1 MSESRT
7 ATDATTDRVVV
18 LQRHVDHLL
27 AQLYHQI
34 ELIQQHKQ
42 RAEQLEREM
51 ASIKDTPRA
60 LDDARRR
67 FALLREEIAG
77 RKEVEFDLRRR
88 LEELEA
94 EHARK
99 EKHIRRLEGM
109 LRTIWARPHNR
120 VGRLLKRM
128 LGLAREAEDD
138 TNTPTPPIKDRRR
151 DG

>member
-1 MSESRT
+1 MSDART
-7 ATDATTDRVVV
+7 ADDVKTEQVAV

-77 RKEVEFDLRRR
+77 RKEVELDLRRR
-88 LEELEA
+88 LDEMEA
-94 EHARK
+94 EHLRK

-120 VGRLLKRM
+120 IGRLVKRM
-128 LGLAREAEDD
+128 LGLAREPDED
-138 TNTPTPPIKDRRR
+138 TSPPAKDRRR